1 MVVRLE
7 GRAQTKNFSTKTS
20 TVDQAE
26 DDVKGA
32 SQRLGRRMNGKA
44 EGRSPVVLDSMPLDS
59 GSLPVK
65 DCVVAV
71 CAAASPH

>member
-1 MVVRLE
+1 M
-7 GRAQTKNFSTKTS
+7 AKF
-20 TVDQAE
+20 
-26 DDVKGA
+26 KGA
-32 SQRLGRRMNGKA
+32 SQRLGRRMKA
-44 EGRSPVVLDSMPLDS
+44 SSERRSPVVLDSMPLDS